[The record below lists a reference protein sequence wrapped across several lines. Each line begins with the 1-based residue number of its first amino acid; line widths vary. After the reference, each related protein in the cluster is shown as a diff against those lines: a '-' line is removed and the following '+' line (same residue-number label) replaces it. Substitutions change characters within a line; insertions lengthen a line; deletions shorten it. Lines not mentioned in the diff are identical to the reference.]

1 MKTFITIKSDIDSI
15 PVVESF
21 VDELSAEYKISE
33 EMYGN
38 IFIAVVEAATNAIK
52 HGNKF
57 DPSKYVFINAD
68 IDEDQLVISIK
79 DEGLGFDY
87 NNLPDPTLPENIEKF
102 SGRGVY
108 LIRNLSDNLE
118 FYEGGTLV
126 KLFFKLS
133 K

>member
-1 MKTFITIKSDIDSI
+1 MKTFITIKSDINNI

-21 VDELSAEYKISE
+21 IDELSAEYKISE